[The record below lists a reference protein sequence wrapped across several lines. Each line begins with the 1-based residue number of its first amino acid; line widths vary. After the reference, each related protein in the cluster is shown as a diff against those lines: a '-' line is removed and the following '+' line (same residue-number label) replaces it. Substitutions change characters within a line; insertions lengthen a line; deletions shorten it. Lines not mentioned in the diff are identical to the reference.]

1 MDVNPPARTSAGTGT
16 APDTSGTASASEATE
31 RLRRS
36 SFGMVCALLLQ
47 YGLGIGVNLFVNVP
61 DKDQGK
67 GTGAAFG
74 NAFSNGPAA
83 LAAHAGI
90 GLLLVINVIVAL
102 IMSIRTRLPLMI
114 TTAVVGLLSVF
125 GAAFAGATFVDK
137 GQNSASMTMA
147 VLTGVAIA
155 CYAINLYVLGAPR
168 KD

>member
-1 MDVNPPARTSAGTGT
+1 MDLNPPAQTDTGTGV
-16 APDTSGTASASEATE
+16 PDTSRSSAASEAAE

-36 SFGMVCALLLQ
+36 SFGAVCALLLQ

-67 GTGAAFG
+67 GMGASFG

-90 GLLLVINVIVAL
+90 GLLIVINVIVIL
-102 IMSIRTRLPLMI
+102 IVSIRTRLPLMI
-114 TTAVVGLLSVF
+114 ATGVIGFLAVL
-125 GAAFAGATFVDK
+125 GAAMAGATFVDK

-147 VLTGVAIA
+147 VLTGVALA
-155 CYAINLYVLGAPR
+155 CYAINLYVLGAK